1 MARTR
6 WTVTSVVLVAQAI
19 SCSTVRG
26 VFPVH
31 ELFWFC
37 LVQVS
42 TTQFCSFSSF
52 LMARVSD
59 GTDVPE
65 SSVPASFSNMGSPNG
80 SLLDL
85 EGVGGQPSSTMEEN
99 FEAMLTKRLA
109 QFEAHSAALASIPTL
124 VQGLKQ
130 YLVAYTISGVYHKQN
145 FDH

>member
-6 WTVTSVVLVAQAI
+6 WTVTSVALVAQAI

-26 VFPVH
+26 IFPVH

-42 TTQFCSFSSF
+42 TNQLRSFSSF
-52 LMARVSD
+52 PMARVSD
-59 GTDVPE
+59 GTDVPV
-65 SSVPASFSNMGSPNG
+65 SSVPDSSSNMGSPNG

-85 EGVGGQPSSTMEEN
+85 EGVGGHTTSTMEEN

-109 QFEAHSAALASIPTL
+109 QFEAHSAALASIPTF

-130 YLVAYTISGVYHKQN
+130 YLVAYTISGVYHKQK
-145 FDH
+145 FEH